1 MASNRGAILAK
12 WVKEKDVVPLSPL
25 CPCFDSADWQM
36 DPDDF

>member
-12 WVKEKDVVPLSPL
+12 WVKEKDVVPLSPSRQ
-25 CPCFDSADWQM
+25 CFDSNWQM